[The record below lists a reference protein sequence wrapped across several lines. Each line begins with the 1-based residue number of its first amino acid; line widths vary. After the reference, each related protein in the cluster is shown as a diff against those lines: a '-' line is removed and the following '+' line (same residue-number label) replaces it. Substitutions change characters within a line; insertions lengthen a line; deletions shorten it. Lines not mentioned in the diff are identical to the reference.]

1 MKRHWPILLLLVCA
15 AAFLVGV
22 LQLFKLRF
30 EAGDSYPEYSSLRA
44 DPLGTMALYESL
56 EKVPNITVVRD
67 HAASNQLPDGR
78 STTYLHIA
86 APTFTWDSLPKELWK
101 EIDNFLISGGRLAI
115 TFYPETGWNFWSA
128 GSIPTVTTNKAAG
141 TNAPGTK
148 NPQARRRADLRRQ
161 LQGGKEE
168 NEVSVEDHWGIH
180 FQHVTLPQGDND
192 TYKAVEVVN
201 ASSLALPRTLDW
213 HSATVFTNLDKAWQ
227 TIYSRRKAPVMI
239 ERKFGAGSVVMATD
253 SFFLSNEAL
262 RKEPHADLLA
272 WIVGPSRHVVFDE
285 AHLGI
290 VEEGGVAVL
299 IRKYRL
305 HGLALGLLILA
316 GLFIWKN
323 SVSLVPPTAA
333 EKSQNYVAGK
343 DATAGFVNLLRRNI
357 QVKDVLNAC
366 FAEWTRTLLQG
377 KHYTIAGVDQAQA
390 VLEEEN
396 ARVPTRRDPV
406 VSYKRICEVLNRPRS
421 NKVSQK

>member
-22 LQLFKLRF
+22 LQFFKLRF

-148 NPQARRRADLRRQ
+148 NHQAR
-161 LQGGKEE
+161 
-168 NEVSVEDHWGIH
+168 
-180 FQHVTLPQGDND
+180 
-192 TYKAVEVVN
+192 
-201 ASSLALPRTLDW
+201 
-213 HSATVFTNLDKAWQ
+213 
-227 TIYSRRKAPVMI
+227 
-239 ERKFGAGSVVMATD
+239 
-253 SFFLSNEAL
+253 
-262 RKEPHADLLA
+262 
-272 WIVGPSRHVVFDE
+272 
-285 AHLGI
+285 
-290 VEEGGVAVL
+290 
-299 IRKYRL
+299 
-305 HGLALGLLILA
+305 
-316 GLFIWKN
+316 
-323 SVSLVPPTAA
+323 
-333 EKSQNYVAGK
+333 
-343 DATAGFVNLLRRNI
+343 
-357 QVKDVLNAC
+357 
-366 FAEWTRTLLQG
+366 
-377 KHYTIAGVDQAQA
+377 
-390 VLEEEN
+390 
-396 ARVPTRRDPV
+396 
-406 VSYKRICEVLNRPRS
+406 
-421 NKVSQK
+421 